1 MSATLL
7 IDGSWQSGKDGAVMQ
22 VINPAYGTPFA
33 EIAVA
38 TPEDV
43 DAAVQSARAAF
54 PAWSQTTGRERASLM
69 HAAMRIFRE
78 KYLDEA
84 ARLLTQE
91 NGKPLNDSLKE
102 VRYSADVI
110 DFYAD
115 ESRRITGT
123 HFAGD
128 MGSTHSYVLRQPIGV
143 VGAIVPSNFPV
154 DLLAWKLGPGLAAG
168 CTFVVKPPEEAPLA
182 ILRFIQA
189 FVDAGL
195 PAGVIN
201 VVTGDASAGRAL
213 VEHPDVPK
221 IAFTGSTAVGR
232 WIAERAGRQLKR
244 LTLELGGSAPF
255 IVCRDA
261 DVPRAVAE
269 SLRRCFSHTGQIC
282 ISVNR
287 IFVHEQIAGDFLDLF
302 VEKARALR
310 VAADGLLEP
319 AADMGAML
327 NPRAV
332 EKAHEHVLDAQ
343 RRGAQLLVGG
353 AVPAD
358 AGYAPGGY
366 FYMPAV
372 LSHVT
377 PDMLVMQEETF
388 GPVAPIAS
396 FRTLD
401 QAIEM
406 ANSTPYGLA
415 AYLYTRD
422 LDIAHYASKRLNF
435 GGIGINVND
444 VTDIRAPFGGTKHSG
459 IGREL
464 GQVGMDAY
472 FETKHIRYA
481 FREPNV

>member
-154 DLLAWKLGPGLAAG
+154 DRKS
-168 CTFVVKPPEEAPLA
+168 VV
-182 ILRFIQA
+182 
-189 FVDAGL
+189 
-195 PAGVIN
+195 
-201 VVTGDASAGRAL
+201 
-213 VEHPDVPK
+213 
-221 IAFTGSTAVGR
+221 
-232 WIAERAGRQLKR
+232 
-244 LTLELGGSAPF
+244 
-255 IVCRDA
+255 
-261 DVPRAVAE
+261 
-269 SLRRCFSHTGQIC
+269 
-282 ISVNR
+282 
-287 IFVHEQIAGDFLDLF
+287 
-302 VEKARALR
+302 
-310 VAADGLLEP
+310 
-319 AADMGAML
+319 
-327 NPRAV
+327 
-332 EKAHEHVLDAQ
+332 
-343 RRGAQLLVGG
+343 
-353 AVPAD
+353 
-358 AGYAPGGY
+358 
-366 FYMPAV
+366 
-372 LSHVT
+372 
-377 PDMLVMQEETF
+377 
-388 GPVAPIAS
+388 
-396 FRTLD
+396 
-401 QAIEM
+401 
-406 ANSTPYGLA
+406 
-415 AYLYTRD
+415 
-422 LDIAHYASKRLNF
+422 
-435 GGIGINVND
+435 
-444 VTDIRAPFGGTKHSG
+444 
-459 IGREL
+459 
-464 GQVGMDAY
+464 
-472 FETKHIRYA
+472 
-481 FREPNV
+481 